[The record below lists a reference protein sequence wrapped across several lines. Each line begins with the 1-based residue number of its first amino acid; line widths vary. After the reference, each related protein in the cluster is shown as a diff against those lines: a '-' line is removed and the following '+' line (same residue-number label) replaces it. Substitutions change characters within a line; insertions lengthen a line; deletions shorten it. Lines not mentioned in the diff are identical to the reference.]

1 MGVEAK
7 TTEQGANAE
16 LSEVLKGL
24 KSIEGATG
32 EQKSKIEAIQKEI
45 DAYEEK
51 NKELTL
57 KSVESANEL
66 KAAQERLETLELA
79 IAQKSVEAPK
89 NYKESAE
96 YKAFNALV
104 KSWDVAALS
113 EAEQKALR
121 TDVGANGGYL
131 VPEVLSAEIA
141 RQIEEISDVRRLARV
156 QSVAGVKTL
165 NVPVRT
171 GIPSALF
178 EGEFEE
184 GGDSQSAY
192 GSEALTAH
200 ALQVTTPVTRDQ
212 LNFAGFDMAN
222 EIQRDAVLAFAQAEG
237 RNFLTG
243 TGVKAPEGVL
253 VNSSVPSFDTAT
265 AGEISFTDVVL
276 LSAKVKSG
284 YNPVYFLSR
293 ETLAYLKTERE
304 GTDNGYL
311 WKAGMGDAPN
321 TINEFPYV
329 IMQDM
334 DKLTGLT
341 GQTAGDI
348 VVGFGDFFSGYNILD
363 SVDLELVQDPYRLKK
378 QRVIEYTWFR
388 YLTGKVVLPEAFAL
402 LKIKA

>member
-1 MGVEAK
+1 MSVEVK

-16 LSEVLKGL
+16 LGAVLEGL

-32 EQKSKIEAIQKEI
+32 EQKSKIEAIQKDI

-57 KSVESANEL
+57 KSVEAANEL

-89 NYKESAE
+89 NYKESLE

-131 VPEVLSAEIA
+131 VPEVLSTEII

-237 RNFLTG
+237 RSFLTG

-276 LSAKVKSG
+276 LSARVKSG
-284 YNPVYFLSR
+284 FNPVYFLSR

-311 WKAGMGDAPN
+311 WKAGMGDDPN

>member
-1 MGVEAK
+1 MSVEVK

-16 LSEVLKGL
+16 LGAVLEGL

-32 EQKSKIEAIQKEI
+32 EQKSKIEAIQKDI

-57 KSVESANEL
+57 KSVEAANEL

-104 KSWDVAALS
+104 KTWDVAALS

-131 VPEVLSAEIA
+131 VPEVLSTEII

-171 GIPSALF
+171 GIPTASF
-178 EGEFEE
+178 EGELEE

-212 LNFAGFDMAN
+212 LNFAGFDMAS

-276 LSAKVKSG
+276 LSAKVKAG

>member
-1 MGVEAK
+1 MSVEVK

-16 LSEVLKGL
+16 LGAVLEGL

-32 EQKSKIEAIQKEI
+32 EQKSKIEAIQKDI

-57 KSVESANEL
+57 KSVEAANEL

-89 NYKESAE
+89 NYKESLE

-131 VPEVLSAEIA
+131 VPEVLSTEII

-237 RNFLTG
+237 RSFLTG
-243 TGVKAPEGVL
+243 TGVKAPEGVF

-276 LSAKVKSG
+276 LSARVKSG
-284 YNPVYFLSR
+284 FNPVYFLSR

-311 WKAGMGDAPN
+311 WKAGMGDDPN

>member
-1 MGVEAK
+1 
-7 TTEQGANAE
+7 
-16 LSEVLKGL
+16 
-24 KSIEGATG
+24 
-32 EQKSKIEAIQKEI
+32 
-45 DAYEEK
+45 
-51 NKELTL
+51 LTL
-57 KSVESANEL
+57 KSVEAANEL

-89 NYKESAE
+89 NYKESLE

-131 VPEVLSAEIA
+131 VPEVLSTEII

-237 RNFLTG
+237 RSFLTG

-276 LSAKVKSG
+276 LSARVKSG
-284 YNPVYFLSR
+284 FNPVYFLSR

>member
-1 MGVEAK
+1 MSVEVK

-57 KSVESANEL
+57 KSVEAANEL

-79 IAQKSVEAPK
+79 IAQKSIEAPK

-104 KSWDVAALS
+104 KTWDVAALS

-131 VPEVLSAEIA
+131 VPEVLSTEII

-212 LNFAGFDMAN
+212 LNFAGFDMAS

-237 RNFLTG
+237 RSFLTG
-243 TGVKAPEGVL
+243 TGVKSPEGVL

-276 LSAKVKSG
+276 LSARVKSG
-284 YNPVYFLSR
+284 FNPVYFLSR

>member
-1 MGVEAK
+1 MSVEVK

-16 LSEVLKGL
+16 LGAVLEGL

-32 EQKSKIEAIQKEI
+32 EQKSKIEAIQKDI

-96 YKAFNALV
+96 YKAFNSLV

-113 EAEQKALR
+113 EAEQKTLR

-171 GIPSALF
+171 GIPTASF
-178 EGEFEE
+178 EGELEE

-212 LNFAGFDMAN
+212 LNFAGFDMAS

>member
-1 MGVEAK
+1 MSVETK

-16 LSEVLKGL
+16 LSAVLSGL

-32 EQKSKIEAIQKEI
+32 EQKSKIEAIQKHI

-51 NKELTL
+51 NNELTL
-57 KSVESANEL
+57 RHVESANEL

-96 YKAFNALV
+96 YKAFNSLV
-104 KSWDVAALS
+104 KSWDASALS
-113 EAEQKALR
+113 ESEQKTLR
-121 TDVGANGGYL
+121 TDVGTNGGYL
-131 VPEVLSAEIA
+131 VPESLSTQILKE
-141 RQIEEISDVRRLARV
+141 IEEVSDIRRLARV
-156 QSVAGVKTL
+156 EFTPGVKQQT
-165 NVPVRT
+165 VPVRT
-171 GIPSALF
+171 GLPVGQF
-178 EGEFEE
+178 EGELEE
-184 GGDSQSAY
+184 GEDTQSEY
-192 GSEALTAH
+192 GSETLTVH
-200 ALQVTTPVTRDQ
+200 ALQVSTAVTRDQ

-222 EIQRDAVLAFAQAEG
+222 SIQADAVLAFAQAEG
-237 RNFLTG
+237 RNFLKG
-243 TGVKAPEGVL
+243 TGVKAPEGIL
-253 VNSSVPSFDTAT
+253 KNASVPTVETAT
-265 AGEISFTDVVL
+265 SNAISFNDVVL

-284 YNPVYFLSR
+284 YQPVYFLSR

-329 IMQDM
+329 LMPDM
-334 DKLTGLT
+334 DPLTGLT
-341 GQTAGDI
+341 GQTAGDL
-348 VVGFGDFFSGYNILD
+348 VVGFGDFYSGYRILD
-363 SVDLELVQDPYRLKK
+363 SVNLELVQDPYRLKK

-402 LKIKA
+402 LKVKA

>member
-1 MGVEAK
+1 MSVEVK

-57 KSVESANEL
+57 KSVEAANEL

-79 IAQKSVEAPK
+79 IAQKSIEAPK

-104 KSWDVAALS
+104 KTWDVAALS

-131 VPEVLSAEIA
+131 VPEVLSTEII

-171 GIPSALF
+171 GIPTASF
-178 EGEFEE
+178 EGELEE

-212 LNFAGFDMAN
+212 LNFAGFDMAS

>member
-1 MGVEAK
+1 MSVEVK

-16 LSEVLKGL
+16 LGAVLEGL

-32 EQKSKIEAIQKEI
+32 EQKSKIEAIQKDI

-57 KSVESANEL
+57 KSVEAANEL

-89 NYKESAE
+89 NYKESLE

-131 VPEVLSAEIA
+131 VPEVLSTEII

-156 QSVAGVKTL
+156 QSVSGVKTL

-171 GIPSALF
+171 GIPTASF
-178 EGEFEE
+178 EGELEE
-184 GGDSQSAY
+184 GVDSQSAY

-212 LNFAGFDMAN
+212 LNFAGFDMAS

-276 LSAKVKSG
+276 LSAKVKAG

>member
-1 MGVEAK
+1 MSVEVK

-16 LSEVLKGL
+16 LGAVLEGL

-32 EQKSKIEAIQKEI
+32 EQKSKIEAIQKDI

-96 YKAFNALV
+96 YKAFNSLV

-113 EAEQKALR
+113 EAEQKTLR

-131 VPEVLSAEIA
+131 VPEVLSTEIA

-156 QSVAGVKTL
+156 QSVSGVKTL

-171 GIPSALF
+171 GIPTASF
-178 EGEFEE
+178 EGELEE

-212 LNFAGFDMAN
+212 LNFAGFDMAS

-237 RNFLTG
+237 RSFLTG

-276 LSAKVKSG
+276 LSARVKAG